1 MSTQFDPYYSWLGI
15 PPAEQPPNHYRL
27 LGITLFEPN
36 EDVIQNGLDQR
47 MMHLRS
53 FSGGP
58 RGREAERLITEVSQA
73 GVCLLRR
80 DRRQAYDTQLKSFAA
95 GRGRTSRRATAGN
108 SAPCHG
114 GSPGLTTSKPA
125 RSADLASQRDA
136 PPAWTGETL
145 YCGGETSS
153 QRFSDRSHDSR
164 DWDRAEYR
172 MSGLDS
178 AVAWGRVVRQDCPAD
193 CTGTR
198 RGRERRDRGEPGHR

>member
-80 DRRQAYDTQLKSFAA
+80 DRRQAYDTQLK
-95 GRGRTSRRATAGN
+95 TSLQAEVERATARPPAIPPPAMAVPPVSPHPNQPVQQISPPNPMPPQLGPARR
-108 SAPCHG
+108 SIVAERRARRGFPIVPTILGTGIGLSIACLAWILL
-114 GSPGLTTSKPA
+114 SPGDASFDKIVQLTAPE
-125 RSADLASQRDA
+125 QDA
-136 PPAWTGETL
+136 EG
-145 YCGGETSS
+145 
-153 QRFSDRSHDSR
+153 SD
-164 DWDRAEYR
+164 
-172 MSGLDS
+172 
-178 AVAWGRVVRQDCPAD
+178 
-193 CTGTR
+193 
-198 RGRERRDRGEPGHR
+198 